1 MAVSSFVSWV
11 ASGGFEALSR
21 ALLSVV
27 ILDNQINVGVFV
39 VTRMPPKRGQNYTER
54 ELTNDVVPLTAVP
67 LQMGWCS
74 HIHHVFSQSSCRNL
88 QMLPGQPHSLPFQ
101 QKYWQR

>member
-1 MAVSSFVSWV
+1 MAVSSFVSRV

-21 ALLSVV
+21 ALLLFV

-39 VTRMPPKRGQNYTER
+39 VTRMPPREDKTTQR

-67 LQMGWCS
+67 LQTRGCS
-74 HIHHVFSQSSCRNL
+74 HIHHGFSQSSCRNL